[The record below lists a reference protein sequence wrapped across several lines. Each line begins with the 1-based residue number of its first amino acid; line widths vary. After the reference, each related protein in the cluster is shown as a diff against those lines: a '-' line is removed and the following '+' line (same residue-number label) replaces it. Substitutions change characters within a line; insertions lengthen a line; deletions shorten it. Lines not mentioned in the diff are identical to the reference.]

1 VFLAPAGVLP
11 PVWRR
16 LRLVVSTAALLGSV
30 ASSLWCYPHSLSYF
44 NELAGGPANG
54 HRHMLGSA
62 ISWGQDLLYL
72 KEWCDAH
79 PQARPLYV
87 AVQTVIEPRVLGI
100 PCEAAIGQDSLAE
113 GWYAIDANYLPATRS
128 SNASRDGGR
137 FKPALLKN
145 LAPIGRIGD
154 SLWIYRV
161 EEKRPGALDDKGLV
175 SVSQKGADR

>member
-1 VFLAPAGVLP
+1 MPGTWRIGRVFLAPAGVLP
-11 PVWRR
+11 PVRRR
-16 LRLVVSTAALLGSV
+16 LRLVISAIAMLGSV

-87 AVQTVIEPRVLGI
+87 AIVGLVNPRFAGLEFELPPLGG
-100 PCEAAIGQDSLAE
+100 PNHVPPP
-113 GWYAIDANYLPATRS
+113 GWYVIDVNFLAGS
-128 SNASRDGGR
+128 QNAAPNGRGGFERVWRYCPNPHR
-137 FKPALLKN
+137 FFQFLQPT
-145 LAPIGRIGD
+145 GRIGWSFMIFRVSD
-154 SLWIYRV
+154 S
-161 EEKRPGALDDKGLV
+161 
-175 SVSQKGADR
+175 